1 MPRKNNYVPSIIQ
14 TGEAKCYLCGRMT
27 GLEMHHVL
35 HGRGIRKLADE
46 DGLKVW
52 LCYEHHRLLHDQGDH
67 DKELQALGQKAY
79 IKARMKEGYPE
90 DVARERFRARYGR
103 FYTGE

>member
-1 MPRKNNYVPSIIQ
+1 MPRKDKYITSIIQ

-52 LCYEHHRLLHDQGDH
+52 LCYEHHRLLHDHGDH
-67 DKELQALGQKAY
+67 DKELQALGQRAY
-79 IKARMKEGYPE
+79 VKARMKEGYPKDAAE
-90 DVARERFRARYGR
+90 ELFFKRYGK
-103 FYTGE
+103 YYDL